1 MKLCPLCTRVYVCV
15 ERVGGRHSVQSEMGT
30 KNFNPNASKAP
41 KISHLPLNE
50 FKVHCTSILYIE
62 HCTLNIPQVKADYS
76 V

>member
-1 MKLCPLCTRVYVCV
+1 M
-15 ERVGGRHSVQSEMGT
+15 QSEMGT